1 MKATGTKVII
11 ETLIEQGCD
20 TVFGYPGGA
29 VLSIYDELYR
39 HSDKIRHITCA
50 HEQGAA
56 HAADAYARVTGK
68 TGVVIATSGPG
79 ATNLV
84 TGIANAYLDSSP
96 IVAITGNVPLSLL
109 GKDSFQEVDI
119 TGVTMPI
126 TKHNY
131 IVKDVNELADVIRE
145 AFFIAQSGRP
155 GPVLIDVP
163 KDVQTAVCNF
173 EHKKAVKKERECF
186 ATEEQLLLAAK
197 LISQSEKPYIY
208 CGGGVVISQAGE
220 EIAKLAEKTDSPIGF
235 SMMGLSAVSADN
247 PYWLGM
253 TGMHGRFAST
263 KAHSEADLI
272 IAVGVRFSD
281 RATGNRAKYTQNAKV
296 IHIDIDPAEINKNI
310 SVHCSLVGD
319 VKEVVTKLLDRLEKK
334 TNTQWMDAVQRMKN
348 LETMR
353 SDGDSAMHP
362 EDIIEKVMEYT
373 KDSTI
378 VATDVG
384 QHQMWV
390 AQYYRFKK
398 PRTHLTSGGLGAMG
412 FGMGAAIGGC
422 VASGGK
428 RTVLF
433 TGDGSFGMNLIELA
447 TAVTYSLPLVIILFN
462 NGVLGMVRQWQHAFF
477 DSRYSHTTL
486 DRKTD
491 FVKLAQAFGAAGYRA
506 TDIKTLEEALENAFK
521 IQGPTVIDCVI
532 DKEEK
537 VYPMIPPE
545 GSIDDIITR

>member
-1 MKATGTKVII
+1 LKATGTKVII

-29 VLSIYDELYR
+29 VLSIYDELYG
-39 HSDKIRHITCA
+39 HSDRIRHITCA

-56 HAADAYARVTGK
+56 HAADAYSRVTGK
-68 TGVVIATSGPG
+68 VGVVIATSGPG

-96 IVAITGNVPLSLL
+96 VVAITGNVPLSLL

-119 TGVTMPI
+119 TGITMPV

-131 IVKDVNELADVIRE
+131 IVKDVNELANLIRE

-163 KDVQTAVCNF
+163 KDVQTAVCDF
-173 EHKKAVKKERECF
+173 EHKKVIKKKRVCS
-186 ATEEQLLLAAK
+186 ATEEQLLKATE
-197 LISQSEKPYIY
+197 LISQSKKPYIY
-208 CGGGVVISQAGE
+208 CGGGAVISQAGK
-220 EIAKLAEKTDSPIGF
+220 EIAKLAERIDSPIGF

-272 IAVGVRFSD
+272 IAAGVRFSD
-281 RATGNRAKYTQNAKV
+281 RATGNRSKYTQNAKV

-310 SVHCSLVGD
+310 ETHCSLVGD
-319 VKEVVTKLLDRLEKK
+319 VGTVVTKLLDKVEKK
-334 TNTQWMDAVQRMKN
+334 TNTQWMDAVQKMKD
-348 LETMR
+348 LKEMR
-353 SDGDSAMHP
+353 SCKDSVMHP

-373 KDSTI
+373 DASTI

-412 FGMGAAIGGC
+412 FGMGAVIGGC

-447 TAVTYSLPLVIILFN
+447 TAVTYKLPLVILIFN

-491 FVKLAQAFGAAGYRA
+491 FVKLAQAFGASGYRA
-506 TDIKTLEEALENAFK
+506 TDIKTLDEALKKAFST
-521 IQGPTVIDCVI
+521 QGPAVIDCVI

>member
-1 MKATGTKVII
+1 LKATGTKVII

-145 AFFIAQSGRP
+145 TFFIAQSGRP

-173 EHKKAVKKERECF
+173 EHKKTVKKERECF
-186 ATEEQLLLAAK
+186 VTEEQLLLAAK

-263 KAHSEADLI
+263 KAQSEADLI

>member
-1 MKATGTKVII
+1 LKATGTKVII

-145 AFFIAQSGRP
+145 TFFIAQSGRP

-173 EHKKAVKKERECF
+173 EHKKTVKKERECF
-186 ATEEQLLLAAK
+186 VTEEQLLLAAK

-447 TAVTYSLPLVIILFN
+447 TAVTYKLPLVIILFN

-506 TDIKTLEEALENAFK
+506 TDIKTLEQALENAFK

>member
-145 AFFIAQSGRP
+145 TFFIAQSGRP

-173 EHKKAVKKERECF
+173 EHKKTVKKERECF
-186 ATEEQLLLAAK
+186 VTEEQLLLAAK

-263 KAHSEADLI
+263 KAQSEADLI

>member
-145 AFFIAQSGRP
+145 TFFIAQSGRP

-173 EHKKAVKKERECF
+173 EHKKTVKKERECF

-506 TDIKTLEEALENAFK
+506 TDIKTLEQALENAFK

>member
-1 MKATGTKVII
+1 LKATGTKVII

-173 EHKKAVKKERECF
+173 EHKKTVKKERECF